1 MFRLGWNAAR
11 GIAPRLRA
19 LPKEAA
25 LALGAARSDE
35 PGRTLQLAKAC
46 AIILPIAAV
55 TAWGLPQLTL
65 IMSPSIDAWLVRKAP
80 GPIHRGDL
88 VSFKLVHPLAGP
100 APVDVTKYAL
110 CFPGDRIEIVETP
123 SMTPGAWDG
132 RYYCNGHLLGIS
144 KAIGQDG
151 QRLTHWKPTASR
163 IAAGHIYVGSTHAN
177 GFDSRYYGPVAI
189 SRLIRMEKLL

>member
-1 MFRLGWNAAR
+1 MFRLAWNAAR

-163 IAAGHIYVGSTHAN
+163 IAAGHIYVGSTHAS
-177 GFDSRYYGPVAI
+177 GFDSR
-189 SRLIRMEKLL
+189 

>member
-1 MFRLGWNAAR
+1 MFRLVWNAAR
-11 GIAPRLRA
+11 SFVPRLRA

-25 LALGAARSDE
+25 LALGPAQSDE
-35 PGRTLQLAKAC
+35 PGRSHQLLKAC

-65 IMSPSIDAWLVRKAP
+65 IMSPSIDAWVVRKAP

-88 VSFKLVHPLAGP
+88 VSFKLIHPLAGP

-110 CFPGDRIEIVETP
+110 CFPGDRIAMAETP

-163 IAAGHIYVGSTHAN
+163 IAAGHIYVGSTHAS

>member
-1 MFRLGWNAAR
+1 MFRLAWNAAR

>member
-1 MFRLGWNAAR
+1 MFRLAWNAAR

-35 PGRTLQLAKAC
+35 PGRPLQLAKAC

-65 IMSPSIDAWLVRKAP
+65 IMSPSIDAWVVRKAP

-100 APVDVTKYAL
+100 
-110 CFPGDRIEIVETP
+110 TP
-123 SMTPGAWDG
+123 
-132 RYYCNGHLLGIS
+132 
-144 KAIGQDG
+144 IG
-151 QRLTHWKPTASR
+151 
-163 IAAGHIYVGSTHAN
+163 
-177 GFDSRYYGPVAI
+177 
-189 SRLIRMEKLL
+189 

>member
-1 MFRLGWNAAR
+1 MFRLAWNAAR

-35 PGRTLQLAKAC
+35 PGRPLQLAKAC

-65 IMSPSIDAWLVRKAP
+65 IMSPSIDAWVVRKAP

-110 CFPGDRIEIVETP
+110 CFPGDRIEIVET
-123 SMTPGAWDG
+123 SSITPGAWDG

-144 KAIGQDG
+144 KAVGHNG
-151 QRLTHWKPTASR
+151 QRLSHWTPEAQR
-163 IAAGHIYVGSTHAN
+163 IAAGHIYVGSAHAS

>member
-1 MFRLGWNAAR
+1 MFWLAWNAAR

-25 LALGAARSDE
+25 LALGAAQADQSVRS
-35 PGRTLQLAKAC
+35 RRLARAY
-46 AIILPIAAV
+46 ALILPIAAV

-65 IMSPSIDAWLVRKAP
+65 IMSPSIDAWVVRKAP

-132 RYYCNGHLLGIS
+132 SYYCNGHLLGIS
-144 KAIGQDG
+144 KAVGHDG
-151 QRLTHWKPTASR
+151 QRLSHWKPDAQR
-163 IAAGHIYVGSTHAN
+163 IAAGHIYVGSAHAS